1 MRNRFLLIVS
11 VSLLA
16 FFPRLSVATHLMGGS
31 LTYLYQGMSGPDFQY
46 KVTLKIY
53 RYCDAT
59 GGGTAPL
66 DFSMMLGIYDQDP
79 LNPNDDKWWNRTEIL
94 NMVSSGFITPPSPGI
109 NCPFNTTVCV
119 EEGIYEADILLPP
132 SAGGYHLLVERCCRN
147 GNIVNLSSPGS
158 FGQTYYCFIP
168 PAPVVNSS
176 PQFSDV
182 PVPYICAGDQ
192 VTIVN
197 NAWDPDGDSLVYS
210 FEIPYS
216 GYSGAGNAVP
226 DPQIDNNPYGWPIPG
241 AIYNPGYSVNL
252 PFGAGGLSQIDSYT
266 GLTTYTIPNQGF
278 FVVVV
283 EIKEYRNGV
292 LIAAVRRDLQL
303 IAIPCPVNVVPILS
317 NAGGAGQVNFTI
329 TEGQT
334 LCFPVAFSDPD
345 GDSLFLTST
354 GNIFNGILTNPPATL
369 PAANGDGFVTSQF
382 CWSTDCGMA
391 SAAPYQFVASV
402 RDNGCPPKTINQIY
416 SIIVNPSPLP
426 PAPAISIMQNPP
438 GPICLGTLVTFTALP
453 TFGGTS
459 PVFQWQ
465 LNGVN
470 VGGNSNTW
478 ISSSLNNGDV
488 ITVSMISNSACVNTF
503 TATSA
508 PVVMVVNP
516 FVAPSVTIVAV
527 PAGPICAGTAVTF
540 TANPVNP
547 GPAPVYQWTVNGV
560 NAGNNSPVFNTST
573 LSMGSQVGVILSSN
587 PACPASTSNNINIT
601 VNPTLTPSVQILS
614 NISGAICPG
623 QAVTFQA
630 YPVAGGS
637 APSYQWQVNG
647 INVGSNSNLF
657 TTSTL
662 NSGDQVSVI
671 LNSSEIC
678 VTTASANSNV
688 ITITVTA
695 PTSPSVSISA
705 NPAGPVCKDDNII
718 FTATPVNGGA
728 SPVYQWQ
735 VNGVTV
741 FTGGN
746 IFATSTL
753 NNGDQVKVVLTSSL
767 SCLTTTSATSNI
779 LQVTVNP
786 LSVPSVAIS
795 ISPSPIFCAGTQITF
810 TATPVN
816 GGTAP
821 SYVWQINGV
830 NTGATGSTYS
840 TNSLVNQDKVRVVL
854 TSSANCTSPLTAN
867 SNQITVSVLPIVVP
881 SVSLTA
887 NPSGPICQG
896 TSVTFTAAPV
906 VGGLSPGYQWQINGV
921 SVPGATS
928 PSFTSSNLNNGDIVR
943 VWLTSSA
950 NCASPLSVV
959 SPNIPMV
966 VNPILVPSASVA
978 VIPSFP
984 VCEGTPVTFNAA
996 VTNEG
1001 STPFYQWQVNGVTV
1015 AWGSLTFTTSSLN
1028 DGDSIRL
1035 RMTSNALCVLP
1046 AVVISNTIGAT
1057 ITPLLAPVVSIA
1069 AAPGGAVCA
1078 GTSVTYTANAING
1091 GTSPSFQWFLN
1102 GIVTG
1107 TGSNTYTGTFNHQDT
1122 ILVVMTSSYNCPLP
1136 PIDTSNVI
1144 ITNVLPNLTPSV
1156 SLVVNPAGPVC
1167 PGDLLTFT
1175 ATPVNGGGAPVYQ
1188 WFFNGS
1194 VVPNTGPSFSGT
1206 TFQDGDQISVQLT
1219 SSGQC
1224 LTVATITS
1232 NTIQAIIS
1240 PNIQPGVAISV
1251 QPQGPVCDGDT
1262 LFFNSFISGGGTTP
1276 AFSWRVNGI
1285 PVGSTL
1291 SNFNTN
1297 QLNNGDVVDLILT
1310 SSAFCALPLTDTSN
1324 TLVAVIDPLLSPTA
1338 IITANPPG
1346 IFCDGTII
1354 TYSAVGTD
1362 GGTTPQ
1368 YNWLL
1373 NGAPLGINNDT
1384 VITGNFQ
1391 NGDSLLLLFTSSE
1404 RCLNYNPALSN
1415 LIIIERY
1422 PPLLPLMSATPSVCE
1437 GEEALLSVQI
1447 TGGNGG
1453 PYYLEWSNGLG
1464 NESSYVIHPVQSATY
1479 FVTVSDS
1486 CSTEKTEQ
1494 ANIVVNLLPD
1504 VDFMVNPS
1512 NSNILNPY
1520 FEFEEM
1526 TTGASQWIW
1535 DFGDGATS
1543 AIPNPIH
1550 EYNTPGY
1557 YRVWLTAVSD
1567 SGCIDSTFRD
1577 LTVSDVVTF
1586 YIPNSFTPDGDG
1598 INDQFGIIGN
1608 SMSGYQ
1614 MLIYNRWGQP
1624 IFESKGPFDTWDGN
1638 GPDGSLAPVG
1648 VYVYRAKIFNA
1659 PGKQIYNGTVTLLR

>member
-1 MRNRFLLIVS
+1 MCNRRLLFVCLFLLI
-11 VSLLA
+11 

-31 LTYLYQGMSGPDFQY
+31 LTYLYQGMSGPDYQY
-46 KVTLKIY
+46 RVTLKIY

-94 NMVSSGFITPPSPGI
+94 NMVSSGFITPPSPGV

-147 GNIVNLSSPGS
+147 GNIVNLASPGS
-158 FGQTYYCFIP
+158 FGQTYYGFIP
-168 PAPVVNSS
+168 PAPIVNSS

-241 AIYNPGYSVNL
+241 AIYNPGYSL
-252 PFGAGGLSQIDSYT
+252 LSPFGAGGLSLIDSYT

-283 EIKEYRNGV
+283 EIKEYRNGM

-303 IAIPCPVNVVPILS
+303 IAIPCPVNVVPVLS

-354 GNIFNGILTNPPATL
+354 GNIFNGTLTNPPAVL

-402 RDNGCPPKTINQIY
+402 MDNGCPPKTINQIY
-416 SIIVNPSPLP
+416 SIVVNPSPLP
-426 PAPAISIMQNPP
+426 PAPAISIMQNPS
-438 GPICLGTLVTFTALP
+438 GPICMGTLVTFTALP

-459 PVFQWQ
+459 PVLQWQ

-478 ISSSLNNGDV
+478 TSSSLNNGDV
-488 ITVSMISNSACVNTF
+488 ITVSMISNSTCVNTN
-503 TATSA
+503 TANSA

-516 FVAPSVTIVAV
+516 FTAPSVTIIAV
-527 PAGPICAGTAVTF
+527 PAGSICAGTSVTF

-547 GPAPVYQWTVNGV
+547 GPTPVYQWTINGV
-560 NAGNNSPVFNTST
+560 NAGNNSPVFTT
-573 LSMGSQVGVILSSN
+573 GALTMGSQVGVTLSSN
-587 PACPASTSNNINIT
+587 PACPASASNNINMT
-601 VNPTLTPSVQILS
+601 VNPSLTPSVQILS

-637 APSYQWQVNG
+637 SPSYQWQVNG
-647 INVGSNSNLF
+647 SNVGSNSNLF
-657 TTSTL
+657 TSSTL

-678 VTTASANSNV
+678 VTTTNANSNV

-695 PTSPSVSISA
+695 PSSPSVSITAS
-705 NPAGPVCKDDNII
+705 PAGPVCKDDNII
-718 FTATPVNGGA
+718 FTAAPVNGGA

-753 NNGDQVKVVLTSSL
+753 NNGDQVSVILSSSL
-767 SCLTTTSATSNI
+767 TCLSSSTATSNI
-779 LQVTVNP
+779 IQVTVNP

-795 ISPSPIFCAGTQITF
+795 ISPSAVFCAGTQVTF

-816 GGTAP
+816 GGAAP

-830 NTGATGSTYS
+830 NTGATGGTYS
-840 TNSLVNQDKVRVVL
+840 TNGLVNLDKVRVVL

-867 SNQITVSVLPIVVP
+867 SNQITVTVLPTVTP
-881 SVSLTA
+881 SVSVSS
-887 NPSGPICQG
+887 NPLNPICQG
-896 TSVTFTAAPV
+896 TPVAFTAAPV
-906 VGGLSPGYQWQINGV
+906 GGGSSPGYQWQVNGV
-921 SVPGATS
+921 SVPGATT
-928 PSFTSSNLNNGDIVR
+928 PTFTSSTLNNGDLIR
-943 VWLTSSA
+943 VWLNSSA
-950 NCASPLSVV
+950 NCANPLSVV
-959 SPNIPMV
+959 SPTVPMV
-966 VNPILVPSASVA
+966 VNPILVPAASVTVTPA
-978 VIPSFP
+978 FP
-984 VCEGTPVTFNAA
+984 ICEGTPVTFNAN
-996 VTNEG
+996 VSNEG
-1001 STPFYQWQVNGVTV
+1001 NAPFYQWQVNGVTV
-1015 AWGSLTFTTSSLN
+1015 AWGSLTFTPSSLN
-1028 DGDSIRL
+1028 DGDSIRF
-1035 RMTSNALCVLP
+1035 RMTSNALCVQP

-1057 ITPLLAPVVSIA
+1057 ITPLLTPSVSITA
-1069 AAPGGAVCA
+1069 SPWGAVCA
-1078 GTSVTYTANAING
+1078 GTTVIYTANTVNG
-1091 GTSPSFQWFLN
+1091 GASPSYQWFLN
-1102 GIVTG
+1102 GNPTG
-1107 TGSNTYTGTFNHQDT
+1107 TSSTYSGTFSHQDT
-1122 ILVVMTSSYNCPLP
+1122 ILVVMTSTYDCPVP
-1136 PIDTSNVI
+1136 PADTSNMI
-1144 ITNVLPNLTPSV
+1144 ITNVLPNLTPDVSV
-1156 SLVVNPAGPVC
+1156 SVNPVGPVC

-1175 ATPVNGGGAPVYQ
+1175 ATPVNGGGVPVYQ
-1188 WFFNGS
+1188 WLLNG
-1194 VVPNTGPSFSGT
+1194 NAITNNGPVLSGT
-1206 TFQDGDQISVQLT
+1206 TFQNGDQISVQLN
-1219 SSGQC
+1219 SSAQC
-1224 LTVATITS
+1224 LTTPSALS
-1232 NTIQAIIS
+1232 NVLQAIVS
-1240 PNIQPGVAISV
+1240 PNIQPGVSISV
-1251 QPQGPVCDGDT
+1251 QPQGSVCNGDS
-1262 LFFNSFISGGGTTP
+1262 LFFTGVFSGAGLTP
-1276 AFSWRVNGI
+1276 AFTWRVNGV
-1285 PVGSTL
+1285 PVGSSVPT
-1291 SNFNTN
+1291 FNTN
-1297 QLNNGDVVDLILT
+1297 QLNNGDVIDLILT

-1324 TLVAVIDPLLSPTA
+1324 NLLAIIDPLLSPTA
-1338 IITANPPG
+1338 VITADPPG
-1346 IFCDGTII
+1346 VFCDGAII
-1354 TYSAVGTD
+1354 TYSTVSTD
-1362 GGTTPQ
+1362 GGPTPQ

-1373 NGAPLGINNDT
+1373 NGASLGINNDT

-1391 NGDSLLLLFTSSE
+1391 NGDSLQLLFTSSE
-1404 RCLNYNPALSN
+1404 RCLNYNPAVSN
-1415 LIIIERY
+1415 LIVIERY
-1422 PPLLPLMSATPSVCE
+1422 PPLLPLIAATPSVCE
-1437 GEEALLSVQI
+1437 GEEAFLSVQV

-1453 PYYLEWSNGLG
+1453 PYYLDWSNGLG
-1464 NESSYVIHPVQSATY
+1464 NDNSYVIHPMQSATY
-1479 FVTVSDS
+1479 YVTASDS
-1486 CSTEKTEQ
+1486 CSTERSDQKF
-1494 ANIVVNLLPD
+1494 ILVNPLPD
-1504 VDFMVNPS
+1504 VDFLANPS
-1512 NSNILNPY
+1512 NSDILNPY

-1526 TTGASQWIW
+1526 TIGASQWFW

-1543 AIPNPIH
+1543 AIADPIH

-1557 YRVWLTAVSD
+1557 YRVWLTAISD
-1567 SGCIDSTFRD
+1567 SGCVDSTFKDIFVR
-1577 LTVSDVVTF
+1577 DVVTF

-1608 SMSGYQ
+1608 SISGYHL
-1614 MLIYNRWGQP
+1614 MVFNRWGQP
-1624 IFESKGPFDTWDGN
+1624 IFESKGPFDTWDGK
-1638 GPDGSLAPVG
+1638 GPDGSSAPVG
-1648 VYVYRAKIFNA
+1648 VYVYRAKVFNA
-1659 PGKQIYNGTVTLLR
+1659 PGKQIFNGTVTLLR